1 MTMDPGRYRR
11 GDYRCPRVFGGWTSV
26 SQVCDATG
34 VYERLEYQFLSKRQA
49 IIVRRK
55 LRSRETR
62 CGHRW
67 VEFGRRSSSE
77 ADGGS
82 TRIRAAT
89 SMPNLHLQPMKVALL
104 VGIVDVYIMRVL
116 AVICVATV
124 PFIGASGMCVCLSE
138 CVNLTYYT
146 CCHVSEHLLPAMDV
160 RMHAHLLD
168 GVLR

>member
-1 MTMDPGRYRR
+1 MDPGRYRR

-89 SMPNLHLQPMKVALL
+89 SMPNLHLQPMK
-104 VGIVDVYIMRVL
+104 IVRDTIRARFRPITG
-116 AVICVATV
+116 AVN
-124 PFIGASGMCVCLSE
+124 GMTARFGNDWTIIYAGNHE
-138 CVNLTYYT
+138 KT
-146 CCHVSEHLLPAMDV
+146 LPEYSHMSSINSVHRSDDPRYA
-160 RMHAHLLD
+160 
-168 GVLR
+168 